1 MLFDLFR
8 TCSTRERFRYSN
20 AGIELSLTSPH
31 RANMEN
37 NQLAVQDIS
46 NYHGYD
52 DGKCLSC
59 PCLPYW
65 QKINTQGVHKYCF
78 SCYVYQGGWGVEVEV
93 AGGTRGS
100 RVRAEVSAMELIDPG
115 DMSHQLFSA
124 STLGLGGKGHEG
136 RCSICAYN
144 HAAGVCKTCSDG
156 LGTARQKLFWLCHP
170 GAHGRQCYCQNLH
183 DQLE

>member
-1 MLFDLFR
+1 MLVVEAKALMLFDLFR
-8 TCSTRERFRYSN
+8 TCSTLERFRYSN

-65 QKINTQGVHKYCF
+65 QKINTPGVHKYCF
-78 SCYVYQGGWGVEVEV
+78 SCYVCQGGWGGRSR
-93 AGGTRGS
+93 GGRWHTGVSGPSRGVGHGANRS
-100 RVRAEVSAMELIDPG
+100 WRHVPSAFQCINPW
-115 DMSHQLFSA
+115 A
-124 STLGLGGKGHEG
+124 W
-136 RCSICAYN
+136 
-144 HAAGVCKTCSDG
+144 
-156 LGTARQKLFWLCHP
+156 RQGP
-170 GAHGRQCYCQNLH
+170 
-183 DQLE
+183 